1 MVSAIWSTRRTRKD
15 GAQIHVEIL
24 MRPLAIDGGHQ
35 GYLLVYHDVTA
46 AKEAET
52 RFRRLAEELPLVTYI
67 DDPEG
72 FTTSASTD
80 KSIVGQ
86 NLYTSPQC
94 EAMFGYTPADWA
106 GADNLLWEELI
117 HPDDLERVLLEQHRF
132 QENGEP
138 LSMEY
143 RMVHRDGHAVWVRDE
158 SVIVRDEGG
167 TPLYVQGFWV
177 DITERKRVEEE
188 LHQAR
193 AEAEAATEAK
203 SAFLATMSHEIRT
216 PMNAVIGMTGLLLD
230 TELTPEQRGFAEV
243 TQTSGD
249 ALLAIID
256 DILDYSKIEAGKL
269 ELENHPFDL
278 RDCVEGALEHGRA
291 ARGRQARGARLPD
304 RRGGSG
310 RDRRRPDPAAAGAA
324 EPALECRQVHR
335 GGRSHPRRGRRTQQ
349 GRAGGV
355 STCGCAIRASGSRR
369 IACIG
374 CSSRSARWT
383 RRPRDGSA
391 APGSGSRSRSA
402 WWS

>member
-1 MVSAIWSTRRTRKD
+1 MVSAHLVTRRTRKD
-15 GAQIHVEIL
+15 GAQIHNEIL

-193 AEAEAATEAK
+193 AEAEAA
-203 SAFLATMSHEIRT
+203 
-216 PMNAVIGMTGLLLD
+216 
-230 TELTPEQRGFAEV
+230 
-243 TQTSGD
+243 
-249 ALLAIID
+249 
-256 DILDYSKIEAGKL
+256 
-269 ELENHPFDL
+269 
-278 RDCVEGALEHGRA
+278 
-291 ARGRQARGARLPD
+291 
-304 RRGGSG
+304 
-310 RDRRRPDPAAAGAA
+310 RRRRAT
-324 EPALECRQVHR
+324 
-335 GGRSHPRRGRRTQQ
+335 SSPR
-349 GRAGGV
+349 
-355 STCGCAIRASGSRR
+355 
-369 IACIG
+369 
-374 CSSRSARWT
+374 
-383 RRPRDGSA
+383 
-391 APGSGSRSRSA
+391 
-402 WWS
+402 